1 MALIEGTA
9 LLQLAYCGVPP
20 IDLIARHLARETQVD
35 RLLHRCGSKCA
46 RVGQTCAILL
56 LNIPPIA
63 VGKYISVGKAQLQY
77 LISTVLERRFGNLL
91 VNFRTLSLKS

>member
-63 VGKYISVGKAQLQY
+63 VGKYISVGKKQLQSLY
-77 LISTVLERRFGNLL
+77 IHCLRETVRKFVGQLPHFIP
-91 VNFRTLSLKS
+91 